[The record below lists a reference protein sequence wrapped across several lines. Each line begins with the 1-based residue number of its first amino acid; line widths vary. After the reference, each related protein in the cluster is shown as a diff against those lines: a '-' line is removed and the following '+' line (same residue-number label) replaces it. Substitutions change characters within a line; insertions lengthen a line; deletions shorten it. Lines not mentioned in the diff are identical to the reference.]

1 MQNAIG
7 GDELFK
13 NIINSFFQPLLT
25 FFVVIAF
32 LYFLYGGMMF
42 MAGMNDPEKREK
54 GKLHLLW
61 GSIGLFIMLSIGG
74 ILRIINTAIG
84 GMF

>member
-7 GDELFK
+7 GDALFK
-13 NIINSFFQPLLT
+13 NILNSFFQPLLA
-25 FFVVIAF
+25 FFVGIAF

-42 MAGMNDPEKREK
+42 IAGMNDPEKREK
-54 GKLHLLW
+54 GRLHLLW
-61 GSIGLFIMLSIGG
+61 GTIGLFIMLSIGG
-74 ILRIINTAIG
+74 ILKIINTAIG